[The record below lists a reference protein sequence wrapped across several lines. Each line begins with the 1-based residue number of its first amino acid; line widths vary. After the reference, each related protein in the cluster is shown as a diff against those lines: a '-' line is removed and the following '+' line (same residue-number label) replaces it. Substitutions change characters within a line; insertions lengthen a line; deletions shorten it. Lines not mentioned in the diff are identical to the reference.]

1 MGFDLQTNLALK
13 KQNWVELHNKMKKK
27 ANVVVRC
34 DWDLELRRVS
44 GQ

>member
-27 ANVVVRC
+27 QMLLSDVT
-34 DWDLELRRVS
+34 
-44 GQ
+44 GI